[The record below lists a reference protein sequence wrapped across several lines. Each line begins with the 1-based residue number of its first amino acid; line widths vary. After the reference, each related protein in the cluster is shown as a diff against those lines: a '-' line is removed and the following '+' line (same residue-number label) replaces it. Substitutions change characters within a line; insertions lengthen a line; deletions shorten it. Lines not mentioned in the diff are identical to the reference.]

1 MWKDIQKDSKEKLLG
16 RLQSL
21 LPSQSFLIFDLDG
34 SLNGLNAMGYD
45 WKKDE
50 KLRESILR
58 KIEGW
63 YGDGVK
69 ITKTAAENLPALV
82 YCLGEG
88 RLEWNEFRKESK
100 QALMTGMEAYF
111 KGEDIDEKKV
121 SNMIY
126 GYARGRVLW
135 LSR

>member
-1 MWKDIQKDSKEKLLG
+1 MWKDIQGVSKEKLLG

-21 LPSQSFLIFDLDG
+21 LSSQNFLIFDLDG
-34 SLNGLNAMGYD
+34 SLNGINAMGYN
-45 WKKDE
+45 WKKDD

-63 YGDGVK
+63 YGDRAK
-69 ITKTAAENLPALV
+69 INKMNAENLPALV

-88 RLEWNEFRKESK
+88 KMEWNELKQESK
-100 QALMTGMEAYF
+100 QALMNGMEAYC
-111 KGEDIDEKKV
+111 KREDIDEKKV

-126 GYARGRVLW
+126 G
-135 LSR
+135 

>member
-1 MWKDIQKDSKEKLLG
+1 MWKDIQENSKEKLLG

-63 YGDGVK
+63 YGDRVK
-69 ITKTAAENLPALV
+69 ISKTNTENLPALV
-82 YCLGEG
+82 YCLGER
-88 RLEWNEFRKESK
+88 RLEWNELRKESK
-100 QALMTGMEAYF
+100 QALMNGMEAYC